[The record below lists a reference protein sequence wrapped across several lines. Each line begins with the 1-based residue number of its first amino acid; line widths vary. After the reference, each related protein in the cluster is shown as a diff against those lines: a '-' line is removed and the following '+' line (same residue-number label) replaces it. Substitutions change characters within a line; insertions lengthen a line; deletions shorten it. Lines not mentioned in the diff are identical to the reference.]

1 MAERIVT
8 RFLRKVREVENLWIP
23 MRDGAKLACHLW
35 IPADAEKS
43 PVPAIIEYMPYR
55 KRDLLRLRDQP
66 IHHYFAGYGYAC
78 LRVDTRGAG
87 DSDGVLED
95 MWTEEE
101 IDDGQ
106 DIIAWLA
113 GQSWCT
119 GKVGMIGKS
128 WSGFSGLQA
137 AARAPEALKA
147 IVTVCSAEDRYT
159 TTLHYTGG
167 AMLTDS
173 VWWGSS
179 MLMFNSMPPDP
190 VTRGKDWEK
199 LWRARLKGNKPMMSD
214 WLDHQHRDAYWR
226 EGSVAGRLKNFKAAV
241 YSVGGWADYL
251 SRAVPRILSQI
262 PSPGRGLIGPWG
274 HQYPQDATPGPAMG
288 FLQDCVRWFDR
299 WLKGTRN
306 GIDREPLLRVWMQD
320 SVRPSSDYVTRPGRW
335 VAERSWPSP
344 RIKPK
349 VLKLNAGTL
358 DAKAAPEAA
367 LTHRSP
373 QSLGLC
379 SPEWLG
385 GGVKGELP
393 RDQREDDGRSLVF
406 DTAPLRQRTEI
417 LGETVVTLELTV
429 DKPVAHVI
437 ARLCDVHPG
446 GASTRVTFGVL
457 NLCHRTGHDRPTPM
471 KPGKR
476 TRVEVRMPSVAYAF
490 PPGHKIRIALS
501 TSYWPIVWPSPEAPL
516 LTVFTGKSE
525 VALPVRRPDPRDAV
539 LPAFGKPENGPTT
552 PFTTLEGTTLRRS
565 IEREPISGHTTVIL
579 QGRGGGLL
587 GPVARYRIDPIGTEM
602 AHSIEKR
609 LDIDDDNPLSARA
622 EVRQTMEMGRKG
634 WRISIAVST
643 VLTCDARNF
652 YVDADA
658 TASLNGRKVSARRW
672 KTKHR
677 RNLL

>member
-8 RFLRKVREVENLWIP
+8 KFPRKVREVENVWIP

-35 IPADAEKS
+35 LPADAEKK
-43 PVPAIIEYMPYR
+43 PVPAILEYMPYR

-66 IHHYFAGYGYAC
+66 IHHYFAGHGYAC

-87 DSDGVLED
+87 DSDGVMEN

-106 DIIAWLA
+106 DIIAWA
-113 GQSWCT
+113 TKQPWCT

-137 AARAPEALKA
+137 AARTPDALKA

-159 TTLHYTGG
+159 TTLHYSGG

-179 MLMFNSMPPDP
+179 MQMFNAMPPDP
-190 VTRGKDWEK
+190 ETRGPDWEK
-199 LWRARLKGNKPMMSD
+199 VWKARLRANKAMMSD

-226 EGSVAGRLKNFKAAV
+226 EGSVASDLGKFKAAV

-251 SRAVPRILSQI
+251 SRAVPRILSRI

-299 WLKGTRN
+299 WLKDEKN
-306 GIDREPLLRVWMQD
+306 GIDKEPLLRVWMQD

-349 VLKLNAGTL
+349 VLRLNAGTL
-358 DAKAAPEAA
+358 DAKPAKELA
-367 LTHRSP
+367 LTHTSP
-373 QSLGLC
+373 QSVGLC

-406 DTAPLRQRTEI
+406 DTTVLKERTEI
-417 LGETVVTLELTV
+417 LGETVVTMELTV

-437 ARLCDVHPG
+437 ARLCDVHPD

-457 NLCHRTGHDRPTPM
+457 NLCHRAGHDKPKAMRP
-471 KPGKR
+471 GQR
-476 TRVEVRMPSVAYAF
+476 TKVEIRMPSVAYAF

-501 TSYWPIVWPSPEAPL
+501 TSYWPIVWPAPEPVL
-516 LTVFTGKSE
+516 LTVFSGKSQ
-525 VALPVRRPDPRDAV
+525 VALPVRKPDPRDKS
-539 LPAFGKPENGPTT
+539 LPAFGKPENGPPT
-552 PFTTLEGTTLRRS
+552 PYTIYEGTTLHRS
-565 IEREPISGHTTVIL
+565 VHREPISGHTTVTL
-579 QGRGGGLL
+579 AGKGGGLL
-587 GPVARYRIDPIGTEM
+587 GPVAHYRIDPIGTEM
-602 AHSIEKR
+602 VHSIVKK
-609 LDIDDDNPLSARA
+609 LDIDDHDPLSARA
-622 EVRQTMEMGRKG
+622 EVRQTMNMGRKG
-634 WRISIAVST
+634 WRVAIDVGT
-643 VLTCDARNF
+643 VLTCDAKYF
-652 YVDADA
+652 YVEADA
-658 TASLNGRKVSARRW
+658 TASLNGKKVSARRW
-672 KTKHR
+672 STKHR

>member
-1 MAERIVT
+1 MADRIV
-8 RFLRKVREVENLWIP
+8 RKFPRRVREVENIWVP
-23 MRDGAKLACHLW
+23 MRDGARLACHLW

-43 PVPAIIEYMPYR
+43 PVPAIVEYMPYR

-66 IHHYFAGYGYAC
+66 IHHYFAGHGYAA
-78 LRVDTRGAG
+78 LRVDTRGSG

-95 MWTEEE
+95 MWTEGE

-113 GQSWCT
+113 KQPWCT

-137 AARAPEALKA
+137 AARHPEALKA
-147 IVTVCSAEDRYT
+147 IVSVCAAEDRYT

-179 MLMFNSMPPDP
+179 MQMFNSMPPDP
-190 VTRGKDWEK
+190 VTRGKDWESVWK
-199 LWRARLKGNKPMMSD
+199 ARLKANKVMLSD

-226 EGSVAGRLKNFKAAV
+226 EGSVAGQLGDIKCAV
-241 YSVGGWADYL
+241 YMVGGWADYL

-262 PSPGRGLIGPWG
+262 KSPGRGLIGPWG

-299 WLKGTRN
+299 WLKDRKN
-306 GIDREPLLRVWMQD
+306 GIDKEPLLRAWMQD
-320 SVRPSSDYVTRPGRW
+320 SVRPATDYLTRPGRW
-335 VAERSWPSP
+335 VAERTLPSK
-344 RIKPK
+344 RIKAK
-349 VLKLNAGTL
+349 VLALNDGTL
-358 DAKAAPEAA
+358 DAKAGKERA
-367 LTHRSP
+367 LNHTSP
-373 QSLGLC
+373 QTVGLC
-379 SPEWLG
+379 APEWLG

-406 DTAPLRQRTEI
+406 DSGPLKERTEI

-429 DKPVAHVI
+429 DTPVAHVI
-437 ARLCDVHPG
+437 ARLCDVHPD

-457 NLCHRTGHDRPTPM
+457 NLCHRTGHDRPTAM
-471 KPGKR
+471 KPGRR
-476 TRVEVRMPSVAYAF
+476 TRVEIRMPSVAYAF
-490 PPGHKIRIALS
+490 PPGHRIRIALS

-516 LTVFTGKSE
+516 LTVFAGKSE
-525 VALPVRRPDPRDAV
+525 VALPVRKPDPKDAA
-539 LPAFGKPENGPTT
+539 LPAFGKPENGPPVPYTI
-552 PFTTLEGTTLRRS
+552 FEGTTLERS
-565 IEREPISGHTTVIL
+565 IEREPMSGHTTVTL
-579 QGRGGGLL
+579 HGKGGGLL

-602 AHSIEKR
+602 AHSITKR
-609 LDIDDDNPLSARA
+609 LDIDDDDPLSARA

-643 VLTCDARNF
+643 VLTS
-652 YVDADA
+652 DA
-658 TASLNGRKVSARRW
+658 THFHVEGTASAKLNGRKVSDRRW
-672 KTKHR
+672 TSKHK